1 MQGLCES
8 YRSAMEKLDDPC
20 SQLTFLGFKL
30 VSMAL
35 SIWLPEEKSTE
46 LRQMAGANVRLK
58 EEIGVPGG
66 EDWPCCSGSDS
77 G

>member
-20 SQLTFLGFKL
+20 GQLTFLGFEL

-46 LRQMAGANVRLK
+46 LRQLIQTWLGRTF
-58 EEIGVPGG
+58 
-66 EDWPCCSGSDS
+66 GSRKK
-77 G
+77 